1 MQLNINVIIW
11 SKNFIEPKFI
21 SLTNNEAKQTKM
33 EFEAACVLSH
43 LSCVWLF
50 TTLWTVNPPGSSL
63 HGSLQARTLEW
74 VEKGLLWGPSKEN
87 KAAHA
92 QKSGTPLWVWGK
104 HF

>member
-43 LSCVWLF
+43 LSCV
-50 TTLWTVNPPGSSL
+50 
-63 HGSLQARTLEW
+63 
-74 VEKGLLWGPSKEN
+74 
-87 KAAHA
+87 
-92 QKSGTPLWVWGK
+92 
-104 HF
+104 